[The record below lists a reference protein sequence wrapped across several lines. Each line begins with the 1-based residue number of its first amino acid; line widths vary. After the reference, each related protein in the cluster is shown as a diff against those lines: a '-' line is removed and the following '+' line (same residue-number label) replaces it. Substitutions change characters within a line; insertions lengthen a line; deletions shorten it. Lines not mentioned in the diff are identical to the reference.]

1 MSLVSKKYQLAFGL
15 KHISISVYLF
25 AFMSAAAAEGQVKQL
40 DDFLNDLETLS
51 AAFEQTSLNQFGEE
65 LEKSI
70 GVMHVR
76 RPGMFHWAYWE
87 PYVQYLIS
95 DGVNLWIYDEDL
107 EQVSIRD
114 ISNVIEDSPAA
125 ILGGEIDINEHYVA
139 INMDTTDGNDWIE
152 LTPRDI
158 ESQYSS
164 IQLGFKEGQLYS
176 MILLDHLGQTT
187 VIKLL
192 DMKRNTA
199 LNIELFQF
207 TVPEGVD
214 VIDSRQ

>member
-1 MSLVSKKYQLAFGL
+1 MSHVLKKYQFTIGL
-15 KHISISVYLF
+15 KQLFIAVCLF
-25 AFMSAAAAEGQVKQL
+25 AFISSVAADGQAKQL
-40 DDFLNDLETLS
+40 DDFLSDLETLS

-65 LEKSI
+65 LEKSV

-152 LTPRDI
+152 LTPRDV

-164 IQLGFKEGQLYS
+164 IQLGFKEGQLYN

-187 VIKLL
+187 LIKLL

>member
-1 MSLVSKKYQLAFGL
+1 MSLISKKRQLSFGL
-15 KHISISVYLF
+15 KQFFISVYLF
-25 AFMSAAAAEGQVKQL
+25 AFMSVAVAEGQVKQL

-65 LEKSI
+65 LEKSV

-164 IQLGFKEGQLYS
+164 IQLGFKEGELYS

-192 DMKRNTA
+192 DMKRNMA

>member
-1 MSLVSKKYQLAFGL
+1 MQAVIRQSKYLLSGVFL
-15 KHISISVYLF
+15 FSISIFSIADEQPEHLTN
-25 AFMSAAAAEGQVKQL
+25 
-40 DDFLNDLETLS
+40 FLKDLETFS
-51 AAFEQTSLNQFGEE
+51 AAFEQISLNQFGEE
-65 LEKSI
+65 LEKSV
-70 GVMHVR
+70 GVMHIR

-87 PYVQYLIS
+87 PYIQYLIS

-107 EQVSIRD
+107 EQVTIRD
-114 ISNVIEDSPAA
+114 ISNLIEESPAA
-125 ILGGEIDINEHYVA
+125 ILGGEIDIDAHYIV
-139 INMDTTDGNDWIE
+139 INLDTTDGNDWIE
-152 LTPRDI
+152 MTPRDV

-164 IQLGFKEGQLYS
+164 IQLGFKDSQLYS

-192 DMKRNTA
+192 DMKRNNA

>member
-1 MSLVSKKYQLAFGL
+1 MSHVLKKHQFAIGL
-15 KHISISVYLF
+15 KQFSIAVCLF
-25 AFMSAAAAEGQVKQL
+25 AFISSVAADGQAKQL
-40 DDFLNDLETLS
+40 DDFLSDLETLS

-65 LEKSI
+65 LEKSV

-152 LTPRDI
+152 LTPRDV

-187 VIKLL
+187 LIKLL

>member
-1 MSLVSKKYQLAFGL
+1 MNKIMNAVFHQSKYLLIGIFL
-15 KHISISVYLF
+15 FSTPIISIADEQPEHLSN
-25 AFMSAAAAEGQVKQL
+25 
-40 DDFLNDLETLS
+40 FLKDLETFS
-51 AAFEQTSLNQFGEE
+51 AAFEQISLNQFGEE
-65 LEKSI
+65 LEKSV
-70 GVMHVR
+70 GVMHIR

-107 EQVSIRD
+107 EQVTIRD

-125 ILGGEIDINEHYVA
+125 ILGGEIDIDAHYVV
-139 INMDTTDGNDWIE
+139 INLDTTDGNDWVE
-152 LTPRDI
+152 MTPRDV

-164 IQLGFKEGQLYS
+164 IQLGFKDSQLYS

-192 DMKRNTA
+192 DMKRNNA

>member
-1 MSLVSKKYQLAFGL
+1 MRR
-15 KHISISVYLF
+15 IC
-25 AFMSAAAAEGQVKQL
+25 AAALQLLLSICLVFFSTTGLSEEQPKQL
-40 DDFLNDLETLS
+40 DNFLKDLETFS
-51 AAFEQTSLNQFGEE
+51 AAFEQISLNQFGEE
-65 LEKSI
+65 IEKSI
-70 GVMHVR
+70 GVMHIR

-87 PYVQYLIS
+87 PYAQTLIS

-114 ISNVIEDSPAA
+114 ISNMIEESPAA
-125 ILGGEIDINEHYVA
+125 ILGGEIDINAHYIV
-139 INMDTTDGNDWIE
+139 IEMDTDDGNEWIE
-152 LTPRDI
+152 LTPRDV

-164 IQLGFKEGQLYS
+164 IQLGFKQAQLYS
-176 MILLDHLGQTT
+176 MILLDHLGQTS

-192 DMKRNTA
+192 DTKRNNA

-207 TVPEGVD
+207 TVPEGID